1 MAVGLSSG
9 ADSSRRRTRRSA
21 GAHWTL
27 MAALVVARVIE
38 VMKPASLGVTVPGM
52 IKEYQTTRPMLTAM
66 EA

>member
-1 MAVGLSSG
+1 
-9 ADSSRRRTRRSA
+9 
-21 GAHWTL
+21 

-38 VMKPASLGVTVPGM
+38 VMKPASLGFTVPGM